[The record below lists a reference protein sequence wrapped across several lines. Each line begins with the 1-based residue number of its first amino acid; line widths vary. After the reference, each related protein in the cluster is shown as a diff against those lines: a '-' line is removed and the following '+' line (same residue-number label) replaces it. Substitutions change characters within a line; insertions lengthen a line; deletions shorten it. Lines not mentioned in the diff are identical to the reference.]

1 MTIPMGNER
10 HYILGTAGHIDHGK
24 SSLVQALTGT
34 DPDRLPEERRRG
46 VTIELGFAHLSL
58 EDGSGSGGMIE
69 LGIVDVPG
77 HADFVNNMMA
87 GVGGMD
93 VALFVVA
100 ADDGWMPQSEEHLHI
115 LTFLGIDRCVVALTK
130 ADLAEDLEFS
140 VEFVRDSL
148 QGTILEN
155 SPLVP
160 VSSVTGQGME
170 ELKAALCAQLSS
182 APPPGDF
189 GKPLLPVDRAF
200 SVKGIGTVVTGTL
213 SGGSL
218 QVGDKLLLQPDG
230 LTAHV
235 RAIQNHSQSVE
246 QAGPGMRTALN
257 LPELQVS
264 TRDRLGVRRGTL
276 LTAPEAGG
284 AADTVNINM
293 LRLSREI
300 PGQSATRRGLPS
312 GRRVRVH
319 HGSGSAG
326 ARIYFIEGREIS
338 PGQSMLAQLRLD
350 EPRFMMVGDHVVIR
364 DWSGEATLGGG
375 IVLEADASRRGLR
388 NEEQVEFLRQ
398 RARLPDD
405 LEVLLGSALGRDAL
419 VDLSEMKLRLKFS
432 SEEVEVAAQG
442 LLEDGVACEIG
453 PHLAAASWWEEL
465 LTRAANLVGAFHKTN
480 PDLPGLP
487 LEDLRQSLLVKLPRA
502 DLFDLVMEHL
512 DKRGVTQRG
521 TIVAEEAF
529 SPTLA
534 EDIRG
539 AAESIEKVLGQ
550 EPLNPPGRTELASDP
565 SSRRALAFLLR
576 SGVVI
581 ELSDKVVIL
590 DTSYRQACGEVLDYL
605 KDHGQA
611 TASDLRQHLDTSRRV
626 MMPLLERMDAEGK
639 TLRNGDYRK
648 VR

>member
-1 MTIPMGNER
+1 MGNER

-24 SSLVQALTGT
+24 SSLVRVLTGT
-34 DPDRLPEERRRG
+34 DPDRLPEEQRRG

-58 EDGSGSGGMIE
+58 EDDSESGGTLE

-115 LTFLGIDRCVVALTK
+115 LTFLGIERCVVALTK
-130 ADLAEDLEFS
+130 ADLAEDLDFS

-148 QGTILEN
+148 QGTILEK
-155 SPLVP
+155 SPVVP
-160 VSSVTGQGME
+160 VSSVTGQGIE
-170 ELKAALCAQLSS
+170 ELKAALYAQLLP
-182 APPPGDF
+182 APSPGDF

-230 LTAHV
+230 LVAHV

-246 QAGPGMRTALN
+246 GVGPGMRTALN
-257 LPELQVS
+257 VPELQVS
-264 TRDRLGVRRGTL
+264 SRDRLGVSRGNL
-276 LTAPEAGG
+276 LTNTQAGAP
-284 AADTVNINM
+284 ADTININM
-293 LRLSREI
+293 VRLSREI
-300 PGQSATRRGLPS
+300 PGQSATRRDLPS

-319 HGSGSAG
+319 HGSGSTG
-326 ARIYFIEGREIS
+326 ARIHFIESRSIS
-338 PGQSMLAQLRLD
+338 PGQGMLAQLRLD
-350 EPRFMMVGDHVVIR
+350 EARFMMVGDRVVIR

-375 IVLEADASRRGLR
+375 VVLDADASRRRLR

-398 RARLPDD
+398 RAESPDD
-405 LEVLLGSALGRDAL
+405 LAVLLTSVLERDAL
-419 VDLSEMKLRLKFS
+419 IDLSAIKSRLKFS
-432 SEEVEVAAQG
+432 DEEVELAAAK
-442 LLEDGVACEIG
+442 LLADEIACEIG
-453 PHLAAASWWEEL
+453 HHLAAASWWDEL
-465 LTRAANLVGAFHKTN
+465 LACGASLVGAFHKAN

-487 LEDLRQSLLVKLPRA
+487 LEDLRQSLLLKLPRA
-502 DLFDLVMEHL
+502 DLFDLLMEHL
-512 DKRGVTQRG
+512 GKRGVAQRG

-529 SPTLA
+529 NPTLA

-539 AAESIEKVLGQ
+539 AAESIEQALKQ
-550 EPLNPPGRTELASDP
+550 EPLNPPGRAELVSDP

-576 SGVVI
+576 SGTVI

-590 DTSYRQACGEVLDYL
+590 NASYQQACGEVLDYL
-605 KDHGQA
+605 QDHGQA
-611 TASDLRQHLDTSRRV
+611 TASHLRQHLDTSRRV

-639 TLRNGDYRK
+639 TRRNGDYRTTG
-648 VR
+648 